1 MSSELERTL
10 LPSSEATGAVHEVC
24 VCSVPHFQRGEN
36 HMMMYFLLAF
46 HVGWVFQALCVAQWQ
61 CVSLSRR
68 DVCFVASSHHTHS
81 SSQIQRQ
88 FFFFRACS
96 GVGERVRSG
105 RVSRLRLTQHRL
117 PQLTTIPIKSRTRES
132 RHDNP
137 HAAATPI
144 TATNQAF

>member
-24 VCSVPHFQRGEN
+24 VCRCAAFSEGESP
-36 HMMMYFLLAF
+36 MMMYFCLLF
-46 HVGWVFQALCVAQWQ
+46 MLDGCSRLSVWRNGNVSRFQNAT
-61 CVSLSRR
+61 
-68 DVCFVASSHHTHS
+68 FASKLPHIHIHPAKPAAV
-81 SSQIQRQ
+81 
-88 FFFFRACS
+88 FFFRACS
-96 GVGERVRSG
+96 GVGERVRNG

-137 HAAATPI
+137 HAAATPT